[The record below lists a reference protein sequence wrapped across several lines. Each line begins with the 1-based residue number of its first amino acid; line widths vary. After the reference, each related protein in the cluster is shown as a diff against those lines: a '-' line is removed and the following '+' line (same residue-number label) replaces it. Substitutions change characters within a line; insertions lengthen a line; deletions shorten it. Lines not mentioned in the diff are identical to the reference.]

1 MAQNET
7 PIPSA
12 PAAPIVH
19 TDSAIAQ
26 LHREHGGESYNK
38 YKLDSMTAANRHDV
52 TMATV
57 KEDVPLPGIIGVF
70 IPIIAILGAFV
81 VVYKSIEAK
90 RAVKLALIE
99 KGLDAS
105 MLAEP
110 TNEDS
115 KKYSA
120 LRYGLL
126 LCGLGLGL
134 IVGITATKALFMDGR
149 SSVFMTIAS
158 ATLGGGLGMVAY
170 HLMVRRADQ
179 K

>member
-1 MAQNET
+1 MAQQDAS
-7 PIPSA
+7 IPKA
-12 PAAPIVH
+12 PAAPVAQS
-19 TDSAIAQ
+19 DSAIAQ
-26 LHREHGGESYNK
+26 LQQEHGDAYHK
-38 YKLDSMTAANRHDV
+38 FKLDSMTAASRHDLE
-52 TMATV
+52 MAQV
-57 KEDVPLPGIIGVF
+57 REDVPVPGIIGVF
-70 IPIIAILGAFV
+70 IPIVAILGSFLI
-81 VVYKSIEAK
+81 VYKSIESK
-90 RAVKLALIE
+90 RAIKLALIE
-99 KGLDAS
+99 KGMDAS

-134 IVGITATKALFMDGR
+134 IVGITATSALFMDGD
-149 SSVFMTIAS
+149 STVFIVIAC

-170 HLMVRRADQ
+170 HLMVRKAEQ